1 MSAENTSQRLA
12 WAITG
17 SGHFVPECLEL
28 LQSFDNVDLFV
39 SRAAEEVLQ
48 VYGYPVSDLRRKI
61 RVFRDTTAS
70 GVPVGLLYKGV
81 YHTYVIAPATSNTVA
96 KCVWGISDTLVT
108 NMYAQAGKCRIK
120 SIVFACDTAPE
131 LLSKAPAGTV
141 PVYPRRIDLENVE
154 KLRKFEATEIV
165 SDIEQLHKA
174 VEPRMS
180 WPKASCS

>member
-1 MSAENTSQRLA
+1 MSPENTNPRLA

-28 LQSFDNVDLFV
+28 LQTIDNVDLFL
-39 SRAAEEVLQ
+39 SRAAEEVLHI
-48 VYGYPVSDLRRKI
+48 YGYRVSDLRGKF

-70 GVPVGLLYKGV
+70 GVPVGRLYDGV

-141 PVYPRRIDLENVE
+141 AVYPRRIDLDNVE
-154 KLRKFEATEIV
+154 KLQAFEATEVV
-165 SDIEQLHKA
+165 SDMEQLQRA
-174 VEPRMS
+174 LEPRMS
-180 WPKASCS
+180 WPRASCS

>member
-1 MSAENTSQRLA
+1 MSAEDTRRRLA

-17 SGHFVPECLEL
+17 SGHFVPECLDL
-28 LQSFDNVDLFV
+28 MLTFDHVDLFL

-48 VYGYPVSDLRRKI
+48 MYGYPLSELREKV

-70 GVPVGLLYKGV
+70 GVPVGLLYNGV
-81 YHTYVIAPATSNTVA
+81 YHTLVIAPATSNTVA

-108 NMYAQAGKCRIK
+108 NMYAQAGKCRIH

-131 LLSKAPAGTV
+131 LLSKAPSGTV
-141 PVYPRRIDLENVE
+141 PVYPRRIDLENVT
-154 KLRKFEATEIV
+154 KLQAFEATEVV
-165 SDIEQLHKA
+165 SDVVQLQRA
-174 VEPRMS
+174 VGHRMP